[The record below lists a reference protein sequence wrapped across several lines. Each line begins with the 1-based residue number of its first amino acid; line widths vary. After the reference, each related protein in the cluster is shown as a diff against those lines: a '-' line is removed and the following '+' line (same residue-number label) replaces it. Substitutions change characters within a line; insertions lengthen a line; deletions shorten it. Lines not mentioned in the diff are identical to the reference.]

1 MNTEYRKVEIDIGT
15 DLEEIITLLKEYNK
29 KGEKVCVDFNDHTL
43 YSDKINE
50 DEIYKLITGKTKNEF
65 LEFVASEEKKMTDK
79 FKTKK

>member
-1 MNTEYRKVEIDIGT
+1 MNTEYRKVETDIGT
-15 DLEEIITLLKEYNK
+15 DLDETITLLKEYNK

-50 DEIYKLITGKTKNEF
+50 DEIYKLITEKTKNEF